1 MNKGEVILFFFFIS
15 LSLSFFFLFSSPGIF
30 SLMNQG
36 LLWEVLHKEIKPKP
50 AVKPGFGAPRGK
62 LPH

>member
-1 MNKGEVILFFFFIS
+1 MNKGEVILFFFL
-15 LSLSFFFLFSSPGIF
+15 LSLFFFFLFSSPGIF

-50 AVKPGFGAPRGK
+50 AVQPGFGAPRGK
-62 LPH
+62 LSH

>member
-1 MNKGEVILFFFFIS
+1 MNKGEVILFFFHFS
-15 LSLSFFFLFSSPGIF
+15 LSLFFFLFSSPGIF